1 MSRDCVK
8 ALFAAL
14 VGLAVLGACGVSG
27 DESPRDIDPAKQEI
41 LQPPTTLP

>member
-1 MSRDCVK
+1 MNRK
-8 ALFAAL
+8 YLQALFAGL
-14 VGLAVLGACGVSG
+14 VGLAVLGACGISV